1 VAAFS
6 LGQII
11 GGGELDRNE
20 VEHQLFQAAGGLV
33 ADDGK
38 SSVKATITS
47 GIRAGIKEPRS
58 TPTTPEH
65 APVLKTAMLQSAAK
79 IKYVCAADVK
89 QKPVIWIWKGRLA
102 KGKMTILSGDPGL
115 GKSQIANYM
124 IACITKGDSWCDD
137 GVAPQGNCIV
147 LSAEDADDDTICPR
161 LEVLGANLRRV
172 QIIKSVMKDGQ
183 DHSVSLAHDL
193 SALADMIQEIGNV
206 VLIVIDPITAYLG
219 DKIDSHQTTAVRAIL
234 EPVSQFAEQQ
244 NIAILAITHPP
255 KASQS
260 KAMHS
265 FTGSLAFVAAARI
278 ALLAV
283 EEPETERK
291 LLLGVKNNLKKLP
304 DGLAYHMRET
314 TTDEGIEA
322 CHIIWESNPVDITAN
337 EAVRSNRDGAGK
349 IKEAEEFLKNYLKDQ
364 VVPSQEVLNA
374 ASANG
379 IKQPTLYRAKKN
391 VGVISEKSHFESGWT
406 WSLPT

>member
-1 VAAFS
+1 
-6 LGQII
+6 
-11 GGGELDRNE
+11 
-20 VEHQLFQAAGGLV
+20 
-33 ADDGK
+33 
-38 SSVKATITS
+38 
-47 GIRAGIKEPRS
+47 
-58 TPTTPEH
+58 
-65 APVLKTAMLQSAAK
+65 
-79 IKYVCAADVK
+79 
-89 QKPVIWIWKGRLA
+89 
-102 KGKMTILSGDPGL
+102 
-115 GKSQIANYM
+115 
-124 IACITKGDSWCDD
+124 
-137 GVAPQGNCIV
+137 
-147 LSAEDADDDTICPR
+147 
-161 LEVLGANLRRV
+161 
-172 QIIKSVMKDGQ
+172 
-183 DHSVSLAHDL
+183 
-193 SALADMIQEIGNV
+193 MIQEIGNV

-283 EEPETERK
+283 EEPETERR

-322 CHIIWESNPVDITAN
+322 CHIIWESTPVDITAN
-337 EAVRSNRDGAGK
+337 EAVRSSRDGAGK
-349 IKEAEEFLKNYLKDQ
+349 IKEAEAFLKNYLKDQ
-364 VVPSQEVLNA
+364 AVPSQEVLDA
-374 ASANG
+374 ASAEG
-379 IKQPTLYRAKKN
+379 IKQPTLYRAKDN
-391 VGVISEKSHFESGWT
+391 LGVISHKAHFESYWT